1 MEFRRSQIF
10 SRHPSRLAPAREPAF
25 ATGDHAAQPSFAAQ
39 QGLLDHGDGELQK
52 IESQDDS
59 MLARV
64 TKLVERINERAIMIV
79 QSAKEVLRFY
89 YVRKNELRSSP

>member
-1 MEFRRSQIF
+1 
-10 SRHPSRLAPAREPAF
+10 
-25 ATGDHAAQPSFAAQ
+25 
-39 QGLLDHGDGELQK
+39 
-52 IESQDDS
+52 